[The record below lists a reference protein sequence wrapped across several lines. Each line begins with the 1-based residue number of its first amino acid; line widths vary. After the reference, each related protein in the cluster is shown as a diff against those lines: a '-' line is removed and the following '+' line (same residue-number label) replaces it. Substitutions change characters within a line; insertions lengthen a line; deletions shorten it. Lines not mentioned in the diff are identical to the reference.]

1 MIEALQAHHPLI
13 PVVQAQAAAGPLL
26 LHRGALPVILQ
37 GQEVVPCLTA
47 LDLLQVVQA
56 TVGRLLHCPD

>member
-1 MIEALQAHHPLI
+1 MIEALQAHPLI
-13 PVVQAQAAAGPLL
+13 PVVQAQAAGPLL

-37 GQEVVPCLTA
+37 GQEVVPCPTA

-56 TVGRLLHCPD
+56 IVGLLHCPD